1 MSTYHDLPML
11 KRHLEGSILTI
22 TLNNPD
28 MRNALIDDLI
38 IDLTNTLKQA
48 DLDSQVRVVIL
59 KGEGKSFCAGGDV
72 KAMKDRSGMFA
83 GDSFELKNRYHFG

>member
-22 TLNNPD
+22 SLNNPD
-28 MRNALIDDLI
+28 MRNALVDDLI

-59 KGEGKSFCAGGDV
+59 KGEGKESPNNA
-72 KAMKDRSGMFA
+72 
-83 GDSFELKNRYHFG
+83 KNFGHLVSNFPPHNHPINSSE

>member
-1 MSTYHDLPML
+1 MSTYNDLPML

-22 TLNNPD
+22 SLNNPD

-59 KGEGKSFCAGGDV
+59 KGW
-72 KAMKDRSGMFA
+72 
-83 GDSFELKNRYHFG
+83 